1 MNNILKRIALLLPQ
15 VRNIQLDLT
24 NRRNLSEE
32 LLRKVEFMKKQI
44 QSSIKMRDEA
54 ESRADI
60 ASEKLDEL
68 AVKYDELIDKYENLK
83 TKYATIS
90 GQYTVL
96 KISTNN
102 FLIENNKPPKEVDN
116 NR

>member
-1 MNNILKRIALLLPQ
+1 MNNILKRIALLFPQ
-15 VRNIQLDLT
+15 VRNIQSDLT

-44 QSSIKMRDEA
+44 QSSIKIKDEA
-54 ESRADI
+54 NSRADI
-60 ASEKLDEL
+60 ASEKFDEL
-68 AVKYDELIDKYENLK
+68 DVKYGELRDKYENLK
-83 TKYATIS
+83 TKYAAIS
-90 GQYTVL
+90 RQCAVL

-102 FLIENNKPPKEVDN
+102 LLIENNKPPKEIDN